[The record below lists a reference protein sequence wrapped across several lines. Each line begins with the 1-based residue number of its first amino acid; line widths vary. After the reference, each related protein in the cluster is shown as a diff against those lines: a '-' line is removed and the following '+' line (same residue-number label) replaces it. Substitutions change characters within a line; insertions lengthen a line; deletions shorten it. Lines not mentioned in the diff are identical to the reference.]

1 MDESPESSIRTSPPA
16 QSCAHN
22 RGDADGTNCP
32 TTSSPAPVT
41 NLPSRPVVVH
51 PTPKETA
58 INRFHTALRPLSS
71 SVRAE
76 VLSQDAIGASNF
88 TRVLGTPP
96 DNEDLGNRSFTPGP
110 AALFVETTTVS
121 LSANAPGNKRARRHR
136 AVATAA
142 GNDGDS

>member
-1 MDESPESSIRTSPPA
+1 
-16 QSCAHN
+16 
-22 RGDADGTNCP
+22 
-32 TTSSPAPVT
+32 
-41 NLPSRPVVVH
+41 
-51 PTPKETA
+51 
-58 INRFHTALRPLSS
+58 
-71 SVRAE
+71 
-76 VLSQDAIGASNF
+76 
-88 TRVLGTPP
+88 VLGTPP